1 MNTDKI
7 DRHIIHDPTD
17 MYKPYTVIF
26 RPQSSKDLTI
36 RKFTNRWEA
45 EQLVIK
51 LRELSESLSG
61 EPINPRKDMSVFTK
75 IEDGVY
81 YDGWGTYRAVIKYP
95 HSKPKMYFTKTLGEA
110 RVMISRRQKFD
121 NNQIKNLSKKKEP
134 TQRTHNKI
142 ARLKSS
148 MLG

>member
-7 DRHIIHDPTD
+7 DRHIIYDPID
-17 MYKPYTVIF
+17 LYKPYTVIF
-26 RPQSSKDLTI
+26 RPQVSKDLTI

-45 EQLVIK
+45 EELVIK
-51 LRELSESLSG
+51 LRELSAPLSG
-61 EPINPRKDMSVFTK
+61 EPINPKKDMSVFTK

-81 YDGWGTYRAVIKYP
+81 YDGWSTFRAVIKYP
-95 HSKPKMYFTKTLGEA
+95 NTKPKMYFAKTLGEA
-110 RVMISRRQKFD
+110 RLAITRRQKFD
-121 NNQIKNLSKKKEP
+121 KHLVQSLVRKKIPDSK
-134 TQRTHNKI
+134 TNRKI